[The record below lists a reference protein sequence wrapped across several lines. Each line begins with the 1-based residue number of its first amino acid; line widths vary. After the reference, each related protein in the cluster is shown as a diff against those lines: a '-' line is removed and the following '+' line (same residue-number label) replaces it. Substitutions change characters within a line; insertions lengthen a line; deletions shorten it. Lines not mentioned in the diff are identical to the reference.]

1 MLRKRQPVVKRLVK
15 AIGADNYNVLQN
27 NGRIAHQEVDH
38 VCIPRLVAQDL
49 MADAIQ
55 GAFPYGEFYAVN
67 EEHLLIRIDTQTER
81 GRGHV
86 NWVAT
91 TED

>member
-1 MLRKRQPVVKRLVK
+1 
-15 AIGADNYNVLQN
+15 
-27 NGRIAHQEVDH
+27 
-38 VCIPRLVAQDL
+38 
-49 MADAIQ
+49 MADTVQ

-67 EEHLLIRIDTQTER
+67 EEHSLIRIDTQTER

-91 TED
+91 TEN